1 MTIFTVALKYLR
13 GRLVASTLTAV
24 SIALGVSLVVAS
36 VLLARGIKEGF
47 IAGATDYNLVVGAKG
62 SPTQLVLSVVF
73 RMDLATPNIE
83 YTTYQDLQ
91 QDPRVEM
98 AVPVGIGD
106 AYQGFRYVATNGAY
120 FATFPWRRK
129 TFSLSSGRFFAD
141 DPPNDATYEAV
152 LGAEAADSMGL
163 RIGDRFYEGEEM
175 AEYPL
180 TVVGILRPT
189 HSADDRA
196 IFFSLSSYWG
206 MNEVARKMAIK
217 PLTAVLVRPK
227 RMSDLPSLHREL
239 NVAAQT
245 QAVLPSGVLLTIFNM
260 MAVAEDVLTMILTIV
275 GVIVLLYVFVS
286 MYSATLERRREIATM
301 RALGARRTTIL
312 GIVLVES
319 CALAAAGGV
328 GGILGGHGVAY
339 LAGSLLARSGLV
351 ANPFLF
357 NVLEPAVLGSI
368 ILLGTLAG
376 LLPAILAYRTEV
388 AENCKF
394 RSFRQAISVQTG
406 RRFRV
411 KPTGRFGPKGHAVAE
426 WFRCRLWRTAAA
438 E

>member
-91 QDPRVEM
+91 QDPRVEL

-129 TFSLSSGRFFAD
+129 TFSFSLGRFFAD

-152 LGAEAADSMGL
+152 LGAEAAYSTGL

-239 NVAAQT
+239 NVAAET

-260 MAVAEDVLTMILTIV
+260 MAVAEDVLTMILAIV

-301 RALGARRTTIL
+301 RALGARRTTVL

-328 GGILGGHGVAY
+328 GGILGGHAVAY

-388 AENCKF
+388 AENLAPL
-394 RSFRQAISVQTG
+394 S
-406 RRFRV
+406 
-411 KPTGRFGPKGHAVAE
+411 
-426 WFRCRLWRTAAA
+426 
-438 E
+438 

>member
-36 VLLARGIKEGF
+36 VLLARGIKEVF

-62 SPTQLVLSVVF
+62 SSTQLVLSVVF

-83 YTTYQDLQ
+83 YNTYRDLQ

-120 FATFPWRRK
+120 VATFPWRRK

-141 DPPNDATYEAV
+141 DPPNNATYEAV
-152 LGAEAADSMGL
+152 LGAEAADSTGL

-175 AEYPL
+175 TEYPL

-196 IFFSLSSYWG
+196 IFLSLSSYWG

-227 RMSDLPSLHREL
+227 RLSDLPSLHREL
-239 NVAAQT
+239 NVAAET

-260 MAVAEDVLTMILTIV
+260 MAVAEDVLTMILAIV
-275 GVIVLLYVFVS
+275 GVIMLLYVSVS

-301 RALGARRTTIL
+301 RALGARRTTVL

-328 GGILGGHGVAY
+328 GGILGGHAVAY
-339 LAGSLLARSGLV
+339 LAGSLLARTGLV
-351 ANPFLF
+351 VNPFRF

-388 AENCKF
+388 ADNLAPL
-394 RSFRQAISVQTG
+394 S
-406 RRFRV
+406 
-411 KPTGRFGPKGHAVAE
+411 
-426 WFRCRLWRTAAA
+426 
-438 E
+438 